1 MFEYQAPKD
10 DFKNFQ
16 STSQFVKRYIIFW
29 PLAMFCIYKITEC
42 PGKMTVVRRNKF
54 SNQKEFTFFG
64 RPFEV
69 YVLGPILSKNIKKT
83 F

>member
-1 MFEYQAPKD
+1 VFEYQAPKD

-29 PLAMFCIYKITEC
+29 PLAMFCIYK
-42 PGKMTVVRRNKF
+42 MAVVRRNKF